1 LGSSTQLFDP
11 AALAERLRTRARA
24 DGVWHARDQ
33 DAGTILFAAGDPSTQ
48 LWVLESGL
56 VKLHYLTAA
65 GEDWVKSFIA
75 DRGLFTASGDLAVDG
90 VARFGAT
97 CLEPCRVAAIP
108 LTWLDRSLTTDRDL
122 QGDFARFAAWL
133 QARKQRRE
141 EALLCRSAEQR
152 YRDFC
157 AADGGLAARLHQAD
171 IARYI
176 GITPVALSR
185 IRRRLGLTGTTA

>member
-1 LGSSTQLFDP
+1 M
-11 AALAERLRTRARA
+11 
-24 DGVWHARDQ
+24 
-33 DAGTILFAAGDPSTQ
+33 LFAAADPSTQ

-97 CLEPCRVAAIP
+97 CLEPCRVAALP
-108 LTWLDRSLTTDRDL
+108 LAWVERTLAADPALRD
-122 QGDFARFAAWL
+122 DFARFGAWL

-141 EALLCRSAEQR
+141 EALLCASPEQR
-152 YRDFC
+152 YRDFRDAD
-157 AADGGLAARLHQAD
+157 AALAARLRQAD

-176 GITPVALSR
+176 GVTPVALSR
-185 IRRRLGLTGTTA
+185 IRRRLGLAGTTDRP